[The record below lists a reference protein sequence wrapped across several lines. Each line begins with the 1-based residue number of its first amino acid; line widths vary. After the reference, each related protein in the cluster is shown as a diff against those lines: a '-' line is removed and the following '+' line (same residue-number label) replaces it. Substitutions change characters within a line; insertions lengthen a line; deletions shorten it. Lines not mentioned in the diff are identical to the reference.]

1 MRVECTNDVVKFT
14 FSQLYDVAK
23 APRSTLQGL
32 IWKKNLLENQTEV
45 GLLKFINTELA
56 VQTLTRKLWANS

>member
-1 MRVECTNDVVKFT
+1 M
-14 FSQLYDVAK
+14 AK

-56 VQTLTRKLWANS
+56 VQTLTRNLWANS